1 MRSTLEI
8 EGTWEEILANA
19 SEFSGK
25 RVRLTLLEN
34 GGSKESDIL
43 QEINL
48 GVSADTWSRYHTLI
62 GKRQDETLT
71 DAEQQQLIEISDR
84 LEVANVCRMKALI
97 ELSDLRGQ
105 SLSTVMQELGIP
117 ESH

>member
-34 GGSKESDIL
+34 GASKESDFL
-43 QEINL
+43 KEINL
-48 GVSADTWSRYHTLI
+48 GVSADTWSKYHTLI
-62 GKRQDETLT
+62 GKRQDENLT
-71 DAEQQQLIEISDR
+71 ETE
-84 LEVANVCRMKALI
+84 
-97 ELSDLRGQ
+97 RG
-105 SLSTVMQELGIP
+105 LAG
-117 ESH
+117 

>member
-8 EGTWEEILANA
+8 EGTWEEILTKAN
-19 SEFSGK
+19 EFSGK
-25 RVRLTLLEN
+25 RVRLTLLDKYPN
-34 GGSKESDIL
+34 RESDL
-43 QEINL
+43 LKEINL
-48 GVSADTWSRYHTLI
+48 GVSTDTWAKYHTLI
-62 GKRQDETLT
+62 AKRQAETLT
-71 DAEQQQLIEISDR
+71 DEEQQQLIGISDR
-84 LEVANVCRMKALI
+84 LEIANVRRMRALI

>member
-19 SEFSGK
+19 NKFSGK
-25 RVRLTLLEN
+25 RVRLTLFEQN
-34 GGSKESDIL
+34 STRESDL
-43 QEINL
+43 LKEINL
-48 GVSADTWSRYHTLI
+48 GVSTDTWAEYHRLI
-62 GKRQDETLT
+62 AKRQAEILT
-71 DAEQQQLIEISDR
+71 DGEQEQLIEISDR
-84 LEVANVCRMKALI
+84 LEVANVRRIKALI

-105 SLSTVMQELGIP
+105 SLATVMQELGIT

>member
-34 GGSKESDIL
+34 GDSKESDL
-43 QEINL
+43 LKEINL
-48 GVSADTWSRYHTLI
+48 RVSADTWSEYHALI
-62 GKRQDETLT
+62 GKRQSEILT
-71 DAEQQQLIEISDR
+71 EAEQQQLIAISDR
-84 LEVANVCRMKALI
+84 LEVANVRRMKALI
-97 ELSDLRGQ
+97 ELADLRGQ
-105 SLSTVMQELGIP
+105 SLSTVIQELGIP

>member
-34 GGSKESDIL
+34 GGSKESDLL

-48 GVSADTWSRYHTLI
+48 GVSADTWLKYHTLI

-71 DAEQQQLIEISDR
+71 EAEQQQLIEISDR
-84 LEVANVCRMKALI
+84 LEVANVRRMKALI

>member
-1 MRSTLEI
+1 MRSTLEV

-25 RVRLTLLEN
+25 RVRLTVLEK
-34 GGSKESDIL
+34 GISKESDL
-43 QEINL
+43 LKEINL
-48 GVSADTWSRYHTLI
+48 GVSADTWAEYHALI
-62 GKRQDETLT
+62 AKRQGEMLT
-71 DAEQQQLIEISDR
+71 DEEQQQLIRISDR

-97 ELSDLRGQ
+97 ELSALRGH
-105 SLSTVMQELGIP
+105 SLSTVMQELGIT